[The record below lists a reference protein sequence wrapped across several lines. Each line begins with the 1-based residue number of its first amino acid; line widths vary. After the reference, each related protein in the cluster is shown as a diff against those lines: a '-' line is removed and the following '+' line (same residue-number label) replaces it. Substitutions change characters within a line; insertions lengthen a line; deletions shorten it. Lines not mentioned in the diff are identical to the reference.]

1 MDEVKHGGKRKGSGR
16 PKSEPTMLL
25 RIPVRLRDELVCYI
39 QDHPPEDKTNKN
51 SSSDK

>member
-1 MDEVKHGGKRKGSGR
+1 MNEVKHGGKRKGSGR

-39 QDHPPEDKTNKN
+39 QDHPLEDKINKN
-51 SSSDK
+51 SISNE